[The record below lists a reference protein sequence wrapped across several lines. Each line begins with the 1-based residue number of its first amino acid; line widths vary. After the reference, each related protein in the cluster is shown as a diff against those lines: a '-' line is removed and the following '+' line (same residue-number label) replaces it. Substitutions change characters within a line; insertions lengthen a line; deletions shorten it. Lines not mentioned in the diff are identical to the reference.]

1 MGWKIALL
9 GSILV
14 ALVWGM
20 VSAFFDE
27 LEGFTEYYSTH
38 FTLITI
44 NNRFGLFGSS
54 FLSLR

>member
-14 ALVWGM
+14 ALAWGM
-20 VSAFFDE
+20 SAFFDE
-27 LEGFTEYYSTH
+27 LEGFTENYSTH

-54 FLSLR
+54 FL